1 MIQVTRQKGFTI
13 IELTLSMAFVSVLLL
28 AIVMTS
34 IQAGR
39 IYNKGVV
46 LESVNQ
52 ASRDIGDS
60 IRRDFMQ
67 SDAAHVSQ
75 ADGSESVIILSEG
88 GEPKSGRFCL
98 GEYSYL
104 WNYPSVLEAALAGES
119 VSGPVV
125 KRGDK
130 IINFVRVVDDG
141 GSFCASSDGNYE
153 TNIGADRQLMSMLDE
168 KGDQGVVLA
177 IHELGIEPVLE
188 PVLANNN
195 SSEALFRV
203 NYTIG
208 TSAQAEINGQQC
220 RPPADSSAND
230 QFCAINQFEMIVR
243 TNG

>member
-1 MIQVTRQKGFTI
+1 MIRTTRQKGFTI

-67 SDAAHVSQ
+67 SDAAHVSRT
-75 ADGSESVIILSEG
+75 DESESVIILSEG
-88 GEPKSGRFCL
+88 GQPKSGRFCL
-98 GEYSYL
+98 GGYSYL

-125 KRGDK
+125 RRGDT

-177 IHELGIEPVLE
+177 IHELGIEPVL
-188 PVLANNN
+188 ANSN
-195 SSEALFRV
+195 SSEALLRV
-203 NYTIG
+203 KYTIG

-220 RPPADSSAND
+220 RPPADGSAND

>member
-1 MIQVTRQKGFTI
+1 MIQATRQKGFTI

-67 SDAAHVSQ
+67 SDAAHVSRT
-75 ADGSESVIILSEG
+75 DESESVIILSEG
-88 GEPKSGRFCL
+88 GQPKSGRFCL
-98 GEYSYL
+98 GGYSYL

-141 GSFCASSDGNYE
+141 GSFCASRDGNYE

-177 IHELGIEPVLE
+177 IHELGIEPVL
-188 PVLANNN
+188 ANSN

-220 RPPADSSAND
+220 RPPADGSAND

>member
-1 MIQVTRQKGFTI
+1 MIRTTRQKGFTI

-67 SDAAHVSQ
+67 SDAAHVSRT
-75 ADGSESVIILSEG
+75 DESESVIILSEG
-88 GEPKSGRFCL
+88 GQPKSGRFCL
-98 GEYSYL
+98 GGYSYL

-177 IHELGIEPVLE
+177 IHELGIEPVL
-188 PVLANNN
+188 ANSN

-220 RPPADSSAND
+220 RPPADGSAND

>member
-1 MIQVTRQKGFTI
+1 MIRLTRQKGFTI

-46 LESVNQ
+46 IESVNQ

-67 SDAAHVSQ
+67 SDAAHVSRT
-75 ADGSESVIILSEG
+75 DEPESVIILSEG
-88 GEPKSGRFCL
+88 GQPKSGRFCL
-98 GEYSYL
+98 GGYSYL

-177 IHELGIEPVLE
+177 IHELGIEPVL
-188 PVLANNN
+188 ANSN

-220 RPPADSSAND
+220 RPPADGSAND

>member
-1 MIQVTRQKGFTI
+1 MIRVNRQKGFTI

-98 GEYSYL
+98 DEYSYL

-177 IHELGIEPVLE
+177 IHELGIEPVL
-188 PVLANNN
+188 ANSN

-203 NYTIG
+203 SYTIG

>member
-1 MIQVTRQKGFTI
+1 MIRVTRQKGFTI

-67 SDAAHVSQ
+67 SDAAHVSRT
-75 ADGSESVIILSEG
+75 DEPESVIILSEG
-88 GEPKSGRFCL
+88 GQPKSGRFCL
-98 GEYSYL
+98 GGYSYL

-177 IHELGIEPVLE
+177 IHELGIEPVL
-188 PVLANNN
+188 ANSN

-220 RPPADSSAND
+220 RPPADGSAND

>member
-1 MIQVTRQKGFTI
+1 MIRTTRQKGFTI

-67 SDAAHVSQ
+67 SDAAHVSRT
-75 ADGSESVIILSEG
+75 DEPESVIILSEG
-88 GEPKSGRFCL
+88 GQPKSGRFCL
-98 GEYSYL
+98 GGYSYL

-125 KRGDK
+125 RRGDT

-177 IHELGIEPVLE
+177 IHELGIEPVL
-188 PVLANNN
+188 ANSN

-220 RPPADSSAND
+220 RPPADGSAND

>member
-1 MIQVTRQKGFTI
+1 MIRTTRQKGFTI

-67 SDAAHVSQ
+67 SDAAHVSRT
-75 ADGSESVIILSEG
+75 DEPESVIILSEG
-88 GEPKSGRFCL
+88 GQPKSGRFCL
-98 GEYSYL
+98 GGYSYL

-125 KRGDK
+125 RRGDT

-177 IHELGIEPVLE
+177 IHELGIEPVL
-188 PVLANNN
+188 ANSN

>member
-1 MIQVTRQKGFTI
+1 MIRTTRQKGFTI

-67 SDAAHVSQ
+67 SDAAHVSRT
-75 ADGSESVIILSEG
+75 DESESVIILSEG
-88 GEPKSGRFCL
+88 GQPKSGRFCL
-98 GEYSYL
+98 GGYSYL

-177 IHELGIEPVLE
+177 IHELGIEPVL
-188 PVLANNN
+188 ANNN

-220 RPPADSSAND
+220 RPPADGSAND

>member
-1 MIQVTRQKGFTI
+1 MIQATRQKGFTI
-13 IELTLSMAFVSVLLL
+13 IELTLSMAFVSALLL

-177 IHELGIEPVLE
+177 IHELGIEPVL
-188 PVLANNN
+188 ANSN

-220 RPPADSSAND
+220 RPPADGNAND

>member
-1 MIQVTRQKGFTI
+1 MIRVTRQKGFTI

-98 GEYSYL
+98 GKYSYL

-125 KRGDK
+125 RRGDT

-177 IHELGIEPVLE
+177 IHELGIV
-188 PVLANNN
+188 PVLANSN

-220 RPPADSSAND
+220 RSPADSSAND

>member
-1 MIQVTRQKGFTI
+1 MIRVTRQKGFTI

-67 SDAAHVSQ
+67 SDAAHVSRT
-75 ADGSESVIILSEG
+75 DEPESVIILSEG
-88 GEPKSGRFCL
+88 GQPKSGRFCL
-98 GEYSYL
+98 GGYSYL

-177 IHELGIEPVLE
+177 IHELGIEPVL
-188 PVLANNN
+188 ANSN

>member
-1 MIQVTRQKGFTI
+1 
-13 IELTLSMAFVSVLLL
+13 
-28 AIVMTS
+28 
-34 IQAGR
+34 
-39 IYNKGVV
+39 
-46 LESVNQ
+46 
-52 ASRDIGDS
+52 
-60 IRRDFMQ
+60 MQ
-67 SDAAHVSQ
+67 SDAAHVSRT
-75 ADGSESVIILSEG
+75 DESESVIILSEG
-88 GEPKSGRFCL
+88 GQPKSGRFCL
-98 GEYSYL
+98 GGYSYL

-177 IHELGIEPVLE
+177 IHELGIEPVL
-188 PVLANNN
+188 ANSN

-220 RPPADSSAND
+220 RPPADGSAND

>member
-1 MIQVTRQKGFTI
+1 MIRTTRQKGFTI

-67 SDAAHVSQ
+67 SDAAHVSRT
-75 ADGSESVIILSEG
+75 DESESVIILSEG
-88 GEPKSGRFCL
+88 GQPKSGRFCL
-98 GEYSYL
+98 GGYSYL

-177 IHELGIEPVLE
+177 IHELGIEPVL
-188 PVLANNN
+188 VNSN

-220 RPPADSSAND
+220 RPPADGSAND

>member
-1 MIQVTRQKGFTI
+1 MIRVTRQKGFTI

-67 SDAAHVSQ
+67 SDAAHVSRT
-75 ADGSESVIILSEG
+75 DEPESVIILSEG
-88 GEPKSGRFCL
+88 GQPKSGRFCL
-98 GEYSYL
+98 GGYSYL

-125 KRGDK
+125 KRGDT

-177 IHELGIEPVLE
+177 IHELGIEPVL
-188 PVLANNN
+188 ANSN

>member
-1 MIQVTRQKGFTI
+1 MIQATRQKGFTI

-75 ADGSESVIILSEG
+75 TDESESVIILSEG
-88 GEPKSGRFCL
+88 GQPKSGRFCL
-98 GEYSYL
+98 GGYSYL

-177 IHELGIEPVLE
+177 IHELGIEPVL
-188 PVLANNN
+188 ANSN

-220 RPPADSSAND
+220 RPPADGSAND

>member
-1 MIQVTRQKGFTI
+1 MIRVTRQKGFTI

-67 SDAAHVSQ
+67 SDAAHVSRT
-75 ADGSESVIILSEG
+75 DEPESVIILSEG
-88 GEPKSGRFCL
+88 GQPKSGRFCL
-98 GEYSYL
+98 GGYSYL

-125 KRGDK
+125 RRGDT

-177 IHELGIEPVLE
+177 IHELGIEPVL
-188 PVLANNN
+188 ANSN

-220 RPPADSSAND
+220 RPPADGNAND

>member
-1 MIQVTRQKGFTI
+1 MIRVTRQKGFTI

-67 SDAAHVSQ
+67 SDAAHVSWT
-75 ADGSESVIILSEG
+75 DEPESVIILSEG
-88 GEPKSGRFCL
+88 GQPKSGRFCL
-98 GEYSYL
+98 GGYSYL

-125 KRGDK
+125 RRGDT

-177 IHELGIEPVLE
+177 IHELGIEPVL
-188 PVLANNN
+188 ANSN

>member
-1 MIQVTRQKGFTI
+1 MIRVTRQKGFTI

-75 ADGSESVIILSEG
+75 ADEPESVIILSEG
-88 GEPKSGRFCL
+88 GQPKSGRFCL
-98 GEYSYL
+98 GGYSYL

-125 KRGDK
+125 RRGDT

-177 IHELGIEPVLE
+177 IHELGIEPVL
-188 PVLANNN
+188 ANSN

>member
-1 MIQVTRQKGFTI
+1 MIRTTRQKGFTI

-46 LESVNQ
+46 IESVNQ

-67 SDAAHVSQ
+67 SDAAHVSRT
-75 ADGSESVIILSEG
+75 DEPESVIILSEG
-88 GEPKSGRFCL
+88 GQPKSGRFCL
-98 GEYSYL
+98 GGYSYL

-177 IHELGIEPVLE
+177 IHELGIEPVL
-188 PVLANNN
+188 ANNN

-208 TSAQAEINGQQC
+208 TSAKAEINGQQC

>member
-1 MIQVTRQKGFTI
+1 MIQATRQKGFTI

-67 SDAAHVSQ
+67 SDAAHVSRT
-75 ADGSESVIILSEG
+75 DESESVIILSEG
-88 GEPKSGRFCL
+88 GQPKSGRFCL
-98 GEYSYL
+98 GGYSYL

-177 IHELGIEPVLE
+177 IHELGIEPVL
-188 PVLANNN
+188 ANSN

>member
-1 MIQVTRQKGFTI
+1 MIRTTRQKGFTI

-28 AIVMTS
+28 AIVMTA

-67 SDAAHVSQ
+67 SDAAHVSRT
-75 ADGSESVIILSEG
+75 DEPESVIILSEG
-88 GEPKSGRFCL
+88 GQPKSGRFCL
-98 GEYSYL
+98 GGYSYL

-125 KRGDK
+125 KRGDT

-177 IHELGIEPVLE
+177 IHELGIEPVL
-188 PVLANNN
+188 ANSN

-220 RPPADSSAND
+220 RPPADGSAND

>member
-1 MIQVTRQKGFTI
+1 MIRVTRQKGFTI

-67 SDAAHVSQ
+67 SDAAHVSRT
-75 ADGSESVIILSEG
+75 DESESVIILSEG
-88 GEPKSGRFCL
+88 GQPKSGRFCL
-98 GEYSYL
+98 GGYSYL

-177 IHELGIEPVLE
+177 IHELGIEPVL
-188 PVLANNN
+188 ANNN

-208 TSAQAEINGQQC
+208 TSAKAEINGQQC

>member
-1 MIQVTRQKGFTI
+1 MIRVTRQKGFTI

-67 SDAAHVSQ
+67 SDAAHVSRTEEP
-75 ADGSESVIILSEG
+75 ESVIILSEG
-88 GEPKSGRFCL
+88 GQPKSGRFCL
-98 GEYSYL
+98 GGYSYL

-125 KRGDK
+125 RRGDT

-177 IHELGIEPVLE
+177 IHELGIEPVL
-188 PVLANNN
+188 ANSN

>member
-1 MIQVTRQKGFTI
+1 MIRTTRQKGFTI

-28 AIVMTS
+28 AIVMTA

-75 ADGSESVIILSEG
+75 TDESGAVIILPEV
-88 GEPKSGRFCL
+88 GEPMSGRFCL
-98 GEYSYL
+98 GGYSYL

-125 KRGDK
+125 KRGDT

-177 IHELGIEPVLE
+177 IHELGIEPVL
-188 PVLANNN
+188 ANSN

-220 RPPADSSAND
+220 RPPADGSAND

>member
-1 MIQVTRQKGFTI
+1 MIRTTRQKGFTI

-75 ADGSESVIILSEG
+75 SDGSESVIILSEG
-88 GEPKSGRFCL
+88 GEPRSGRFCL
-98 GEYSYL
+98 GGYSYL
-104 WNYPSVLEAALAGES
+104 WNYPSVLEAALAGDS

-125 KRGDK
+125 KRGDN

-177 IHELGIEPVLE
+177 IHELGIEPVL
-188 PVLANNN
+188 ANSN

-220 RPPADSSAND
+220 RPPADGNAND

>member
-1 MIQVTRQKGFTI
+1 MIRTTRQKGFTI

-67 SDAAHVSQ
+67 SDAAHVSRT
-75 ADGSESVIILSEG
+75 DEPESVIILSEG
-88 GEPKSGRFCL
+88 GQPKSGRFCL
-98 GEYSYL
+98 GGYSYL

-177 IHELGIEPVLE
+177 IHELGIEPVL
-188 PVLANNN
+188 ANNN

-208 TSAQAEINGQQC
+208 TSAKAEINGQQC

>member
-1 MIQVTRQKGFTI
+1 MIQATRQKGFTI

-67 SDAAHVSQ
+67 SDAAHVSRT
-75 ADGSESVIILSEG
+75 DEPESVIILSEG
-88 GEPKSGRFCL
+88 GQPKSGRFCL
-98 GEYSYL
+98 GGYSYL

-125 KRGDK
+125 RRGDT

-177 IHELGIEPVLE
+177 IHELGIEPVL
-188 PVLANNN
+188 ANSN

-220 RPPADSSAND
+220 RPPADGSAND

>member
-1 MIQVTRQKGFTI
+1 MIRTTRQKGFTI

-67 SDAAHVSQ
+67 SDAAHVSRT
-75 ADGSESVIILSEG
+75 DEPESVIILSEG
-88 GEPKSGRFCL
+88 GQPKSGRFCL
-98 GEYSYL
+98 GGYSYL

-125 KRGDK
+125 RRGDT

-177 IHELGIEPVLE
+177 IHELGIEPVL
-188 PVLANNN
+188 ANSN

-220 RPPADSSAND
+220 RPPADGNAND

>member
-1 MIQVTRQKGFTI
+1 M
-13 IELTLSMAFVSVLLL
+13 
-28 AIVMTS
+28 
-34 IQAGR
+34 
-39 IYNKGVV
+39 

-67 SDAAHVSQ
+67 SDAAHVSRT
-75 ADGSESVIILSEG
+75 DEPESVIILSEG
-88 GEPKSGRFCL
+88 GQPKSGRFCL

-125 KRGDK
+125 RRGDT

-177 IHELGIEPVLE
+177 IHELGIEPVL
-188 PVLANNN
+188 ANSN

>member
-1 MIQVTRQKGFTI
+1 MIRVTRQKGFTI

-67 SDAAHVSQ
+67 SDAAHVSRT
-75 ADGSESVIILSEG
+75 DESESVIILSEG
-88 GEPKSGRFCL
+88 GQPKSGRFCL
-98 GEYSYL
+98 GGYSYL

-177 IHELGIEPVLE
+177 IHELGIEPVL
-188 PVLANNN
+188 ANSN

-220 RPPADSSAND
+220 RPPADGSAND

>member
-1 MIQVTRQKGFTI
+1 MIQATRQKGFTI

-67 SDAAHVSQ
+67 SDAAHVSRT
-75 ADGSESVIILSEG
+75 DESESVIILSEG
-88 GEPKSGRFCL
+88 GQPKSGRFCL
-98 GEYSYL
+98 GGYSYL

-177 IHELGIEPVLE
+177 IHELGIEPVL
-188 PVLANNN
+188 ANSN

-220 RPPADSSAND
+220 RPPADGSAND